1 MLLLCMSAAGTI
13 PTIICIILFLWK
25 KRNFSFDLGR
35 WLILSSVVL
44 YLLPFQVIKYL
55 FPASCIESFDL
66 SLHMDYFDG
75 FEKSMVFSVGDR
87 DYWIPDTVIILEII
101 WLFLIVIFSIT
112 QFVLYE
118 YRVFNMKRYSEEIKI
133 EVRDMGQQ
141 KVYVTDG
148 IDTPYTVGFF
158 RPFIIIPRKLLTEE
172 SLDLVYRHEYTHLKK
187 HDSLVKLI
195 CLITFCIHWFNPLA
209 LANLFLYERFAE
221 LLADSEAVK
230 NSSETSKK
238 EYIKFM
244 IKMAAQKDKMPIV
257 WKNNFFTTR
266 KMMEWRIQVIMKNKP
281 KRKIITSLLT
291 IVISIILSST
301 TIMAYTPLQSS
312 SGPKEITSE
321 ENDFVQF
328 EENKENISEGSITD
342 EYFISDDNE
351 IYPIVEQNNNS
362 EKALCIHEF
371 VDGQL
376 SRHVSN
382 DSGGCTMY
390 VYDAKKCKKC
400 NYLVVYDLIYSTTYV
415 KCPHDF

>member
-13 PTIICIILFLWK
+13 PTVICIILFLWK

-133 EVRDMGQQ
+133 EIRDMGQQ

-209 LANLFLYERFAE
+209 LVNLFLYERFAE

-244 IKMAAQKDKMPIV
+244 IRMAAQKDKMPIV

-301 TIMAYTPLQSS
+301 TIMAYTPLQSI
-312 SGPKEITSE
+312 SGTQSLDI
-321 ENDFVQF
+321 NDNGYMKFN
-328 EENKENISEGSITD
+328 ENKSNSVEDFSVADKIFIGSDGQMTPI
-342 EYFISDDNE
+342 YDDKG
-351 IYPIVEQNNNS
+351 QDS
-362 EKALCIHEF
+362 RALCIHEF
-371 VDGQL
+371 VWGEL
-376 SRHVSN
+376 ENHVPN
-382 DSGGCTMY
+382 NSGGCTLY
-390 VYDAKKCKKC
+390 VYEAKKCKKC
-400 NYLVVYDLIYSTTYV
+400 NYLVVYDLLYRTIYE
-415 KCPHDF
+415 KCPH

>member
-13 PTIICIILFLWK
+13 PTVICIILFLWK

-118 YRVFNMKRYSEEIKI
+118 YRVFNMKRYSEKIKI

-209 LANLFLYERFAE
+209 LVNLFLYERFAE

-291 IVISIILSST
+291 IVITVILSST
-301 TIMAYTPLQSS
+301 TIMAYDPVWTS
-312 SGPKEITSE
+312 SGTNSVISSNEGFIEFT
-321 ENDFVQF
+321 Q
-328 EENKENISEGSITD
+328 ENINDVDFSISNNIFVSEN
-342 EYFISDDNE
+342 NE
-351 IYPIVEQNNNS
+351 IYPILDYDKDGS

-371 VDGQL
+371 VWGQL
-376 SRHVSN
+376 NSHVPN
-382 DSGGCTMY
+382 NSGGCTMY
-390 VYDAKKCKKC
+390 VYEAKKCKKC
-400 NYLVVYDLIYSTTYV
+400 DYLVVYDLLYRTIYE
-415 KCPHDF
+415 KCPH